1 MRALAVVKRSSV
13 FAGEE
18 TDTREQQLAQDGFA
32 PKLRRAKKRQRG
44 NSQTA
49 RFDVSTLVAEHE
61 RLVQV
66 DDRWPD
72 GITLSLE
79 AATRLAEQLQGPDGL
94 ALLTERDGTVGQRP
108 RCLIAIAK
116 PIEFNLG
123 FLRHLGRLFAEVEFD
138 VDFRFVE
145 S

>member
-1 MRALAVVKRSSV
+1 MVKRSSV
-13 FAGEE
+13 FAREE
-18 TDTREQQLAQDGFA
+18 IDTREQQLAQDRFA

-49 RFDVSTLVAEHE
+49 RFEESTFVAEHE
-61 RLVQV
+61 RLVQI
-66 DDRWPD
+66 DDRWPH

-79 AATRLAEQLQGPDGL
+79 AATRLAEQLQGPEGL
-94 ALLTERDGTVGQRP
+94 TLLTERDGTVGQRP

-123 FLRHLGRLFAEVEFD
+123 FLRHVGRFFTEVEFD

-145 S
+145 G